1 MKHSNYM
8 FSAFVALLMMLLLTG
23 QSISAPDSKG
33 TDFWLMFNSNLG
45 TPTLTVFIT
54 SDVNT
59 SGTVTPQ
66 GGAPIPL
73 L

>member
-1 MKHSNYM
+1 MKHANKM

-45 TPTLTVFIT
+45 TPDLTIFIT
-54 SDVNT
+54 NSKERRSVRN
-59 SGTVTPQ
+59 
-66 GGAPIPL
+66 L
-73 L
+73 YEKKR